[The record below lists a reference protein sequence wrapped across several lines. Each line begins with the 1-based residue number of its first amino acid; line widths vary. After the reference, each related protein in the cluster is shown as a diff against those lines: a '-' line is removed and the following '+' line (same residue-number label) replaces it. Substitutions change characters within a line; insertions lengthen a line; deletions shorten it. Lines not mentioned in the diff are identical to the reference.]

1 MSAQRVVCD
10 WSMIYIINDRNINT
24 VKNMLTQEAKLKF
37 ELNVTPRQ
45 ALRVCLLRIFRASR
59 LIIFKLI
66 SSARLN
72 AQYLDPAIIIIDGF
86 DSINIQTN
94 HVCLRF
100 EFFIN
105 PDCVIYRVFF
115 IGVIACLY

>member
-1 MSAQRVVCD
+1 MSAQRVACD

-24 VKNMLTQEAKLKF
+24 VKNMLIQEAK
-37 ELNVTPRQ
+37 LNVTPRQ

-105 PDCVIYRVFF
+105 PDCVIYRVFLLALLLVF
-115 IGVIACLY
+115 ISL